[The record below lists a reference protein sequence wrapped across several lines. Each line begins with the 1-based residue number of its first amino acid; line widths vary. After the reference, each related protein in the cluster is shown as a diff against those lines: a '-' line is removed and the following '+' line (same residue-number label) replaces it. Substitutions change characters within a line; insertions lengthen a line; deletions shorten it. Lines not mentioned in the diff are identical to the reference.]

1 MKQTNLKTN
10 NSDNLLN
17 EHELPAFECVHFADR
32 PIIICSEHASNRIP
46 ENLENLGLSEDFL
59 QTHIAWDIG
68 AGEVCK
74 QIAHNLD
81 ATAIY
86 CNYSR
91 LVVDCNRNL
100 TDPTAFI
107 EVSDHIIVPGNQSLT
122 ADDKQARNDALY
134 APYHEKLKFE
144 LERHTSADKTP
155 VLIAIH
161 SFTPALNQKQA
172 RPWHVGVLW
181 DKDPRI
187 PKQLLS
193 ALNLEADL
201 IVGDNKPYSGRHF
214 ADYTMDH
221 HAEENGYA
229 HVCIEIR
236 QDLLENEK
244 GILEWSERLSRV
256 LGKILIDKNLYKKY
270 PIQTEQD

>member
-1 MKQTNLKTN
+1 MNMLSPSSPVTN
-10 NSDNLLN
+10 SLLAAD
-17 EHELPAFECVHFADR
+17 EPAAFECILFGDR
-32 PIIICSEHASNRIP
+32 PIIICCEHASKRVP
-46 ENLENLGLSEDFL
+46 KSLENLGLSEEFM

-74 QIAHNLD
+74 QVAHNLD

-100 TDPTAFI
+100 EDATAFI
-107 EVSDHIIVPGNQSLT
+107 EISDHIIVPGNQSLS

-134 APYHEKLKFE
+134 APYHKKLKFE
-144 LERHTSADKTP
+144 LDRHTIADKTP

-161 SFTPALNQKQA
+161 SFTPALNQQQT
-172 RPWHVGVLW
+172 RPWHIGVLW
-181 DKDPRI
+181 DKDPRL
-187 PKQLLS
+187 PEQLLP
-193 ALNLEADL
+193 ALNLEKNL
-201 IVGDNKPYSGRHF
+201 IVGDNLPYSGKHF

-236 QDLLENEK
+236 QDLLENEE

-256 LGKILIDKNLYKKY
+256 LGQILLDKSVYKKY
-270 PIQTEQD
+270 PVQT